1 MRVEA
6 DLSSSG
12 FPSSFFTNDPTYAR
26 SDSPTSFDLGLLDTE
41 KARKGSTEKDNE
53 GPMDI
58 RQYTLDS
65 TRYSV
70 HSLSFETSANGLKT
84 PAMAA
89 TRPRSATSAVTVR
102 TLNKGSEKPLPKVV
116 VDSESRPVSYVS
128 HTDTNGPKSTTLSTT
143 FTRDK
148 ERSRIQTPPE
158 VHLQTP
164 HKETRSRKETPSM
177 TTQATCVSTNSY
189 SQAVITFAMKN
200 PVVSAT
206 ARTVTTSATP
216 SRRTSS
222 PVDTI
227 IPHEDRPSIEIM
239 PQQKPT
245 LVRDVN
251 GTQQTTQSAASA
263 TRETADGTGQN

>member
-12 FPSSFFTNDPTYAR
+12 FPGSFFTNDPTH
-26 SDSPTSFDLGLLDTE
+26 SHGGSPTSFNFGILDTE

-53 GPMDI
+53 GPVDI
-58 RQYTLDS
+58 RSYTLDS

-84 PAMAA
+84 PAMVSI
-89 TRPRSATSAVTVR
+89 RPRSATSAATVR
-102 TLNKGSEKPLPKVV
+102 TLNKGSDKPLPKVV
-116 VDSESRPVSYVS
+116 VDSESRPVSYLS
-128 HTDTNGPKSTTLSTT
+128 HTDINGPKSTTLSTT
-143 FTRDK
+143 FARDK
-148 ERSRIQTPPE
+148 ERSWIQTPPE

-164 HKETRSRKETPSM
+164 YKETRPRKETPSM
-177 TTQATCVSTNSY
+177 TTQGTCVSSNSY

-200 PVVSAT
+200 SVVSAT

-216 SRRTSS
+216 SRRTPS
-222 PVDTI
+222 PVDTV

-239 PQQKPT
+239 PQQKPI

-251 GTQQTTQSAASA
+251 GTRQATQSA
-263 TRETADGTGQN
+263 TRETADGAGQD